1 MRAIIARELGP
12 PENLVIEEIAPLS
25 AGPGQ
30 VVVDNKAAA
39 VNFPDLLVMEGKYQ
53 FRPPLPFSP
62 GKEGAGIIKSVGE
75 GVTGLKPGDR
85 VMVQV
90 EYGAYAQE
98 VLADESQCY
107 PVPDGVSFEEAAAIG
122 IAYQTAHF
130 ALVARA
136 HVKKGDRVLVTG
148 ASGSVGLAAM
158 QLAAAWGCEVIA
170 GLTTMS
176 KEDLARENGAHHVI
190 DISGDNL
197 KDSIREDIKAITG
210 GGVDI
215 VIEIVGG
222 DVFDGAIRALD
233 FGGSIVVVGFTSGTI
248 PSMKVNYT
256 LLKNIA
262 VTGVNWAEYRDR
274 DPAWV
279 QKVQTE
285 IFEMVSA
292 GQLKVPVQAVFPMDR
307 IVEACKVLSDR
318 KVRGKIVID
327 TGAEGAG
334 SGGRWL
340 ARRRPLR
347 YDAVVFRA
355 GAFRSGGHLVAEIY
369 ETGNF
374 IAGFRADSGLHVG
387 IVCIPFRQPLR
398 GIAHRLGRNQHRL
411 AGSAGGK
418 NLFPFR
424 NLVTF
429 VHPRQYG
436 DDDGCAGQAF
446 LLDFD
451 LFLDRIGVFPA
462 VGRGNHVA
470 DFFACIAADDNET
483 PGRQAAMIGYP
494 HAGRENFLQVRIV
507 RAGAVHHLRD
517 RRAARH
523 QEVDSLFVSNV

>member
-12 PENLVIEEIAPLS
+12 PENLVIEDLAPLT

-30 VVVDNKAAA
+30 LVVDNKAAA

-75 GVTGLKPGDR
+75 AVTGLKQGDR

-90 EYGAYAQE
+90 EYGSYAQE
-98 VLADESQCY
+98 ILADESQCY
-107 PVPDGVSFEEAAAIG
+107 PVPDGVSFAEAAAIG

-136 HVKKGDRVLVTG
+136 HVKKGDKVLVTG

-190 DISGDNL
+190 DVSGGNV
-197 KDSIREDIKAITG
+197 KDSIRDDVKAITG

-222 DVFDGAIRALD
+222 GVFDGCIRALN
-233 FGGSIVVVGFTSGTI
+233 FAGSIVVVGFTSGTI
-248 PSMKVNYT
+248 PSVKVNYT

-279 QKVQTE
+279 QRVQTE

-292 GQLKVPVQAVFPMDR
+292 GKLKVPVQAVFPMDQ
-307 IVEACKVLSDR
+307 IVDACKVLSDR

-327 TGAEGAG
+327 T
-334 SGGRWL
+334 
-340 ARRRPLR
+340 
-347 YDAVVFRA
+347 
-355 GAFRSGGHLVAEIY
+355 
-369 ETGNF
+369 
-374 IAGFRADSGLHVG
+374 
-387 IVCIPFRQPLR
+387 
-398 GIAHRLGRNQHRL
+398 
-411 AGSAGGK
+411 SA
-418 NLFPFR
+418 
-424 NLVTF
+424 
-429 VHPRQYG
+429 
-436 DDDGCAGQAF
+436 
-446 LLDFD
+446 
-451 LFLDRIGVFPA
+451 
-462 VGRGNHVA
+462 
-470 DFFACIAADDNET
+470 
-483 PGRQAAMIGYP
+483 
-494 HAGRENFLQVRIV
+494 
-507 RAGAVHHLRD
+507 
-517 RRAARH
+517 
-523 QEVDSLFVSNV
+523 